1 MEKIAFVC
9 QRYGLEVNGGAEL
22 LCRLVAERL
31 TAAFDVTVYTTCA
44 TDYIS
49 WANVYPRGE
58 EILNGVRVIRFPVV
72 RERNRKAFGLFSR
85 LVLHNPLHL
94 SALEEKWIDMQG
106 PYCPEIVAALAQDHG
121 EYRAILFMTYLYY
134 TTVRGMY
141 PGLKNAF
148 LIPTVHDEPTVYLKV
163 FDRLFS
169 RAAGFVWNSPE
180 ERTFA
185 LKRFPFIAGKPEIM
199 AGVGI
204 EVPASLP
211 PLPDCLNGIEYVL
224 YSGRIDAHKGCD
236 RLFEYFLQYKK
247 DHPNGLKLVLTG
259 KGTCPVPKDP
269 DIISLGFVEDEVK
282 YAVMTGALAFVLFSP
297 FESLSMVVLESMA
310 VSRPVIVNGDCE
322 VLRGH
327 CRRSGAGLAFSDYDS
342 FVAAVEKLRARGP
355 EYLKMCENGKK
366 YVNENYQ
373 WDRIIGQ
380 YRKLICQMDSS
391 EASSPYSGEAAS
403 D

>member
-22 LCRLVAERL
+22 LCRLIAERL
-31 TAAFDVTVYTTCA
+31 TAEFDVTVYTTCA

-49 WANVYPRGE
+49 WANVYPCGE
-58 EILNGVRVIRFPVV
+58 EILNDVHVIRFPVA

-85 LVLHNPLHL
+85 LVLYNPLHL
-94 SALEEKWIDMQG
+94 SSLEGKWIDLQG
-106 PYCPEIVAALAQDHG
+106 PYCPEIVAALTRDHEG
-121 EYRAILFMTYLYY
+121 YRAILFMTYLYY

-163 FDRLFS
+163 FDQLFR
-169 RAAGFVWNSPE
+169 RAGGFVWNSPE
-180 ERTFA
+180 ERAFA
-185 LKRFPFIAGKPEIM
+185 LKRFPFIAGKPEIL
-199 AGVGI
+199 AGVGL

-211 PLPDCLNGIEYVL
+211 LLPDCLNGSEYLL

-236 RLFEYFLQYKK
+236 RLFEYFQRYKREY
-247 DHPNGLKLVLTG
+247 PGNLRLVLTG

-269 DIISLGFVEDEVK
+269 GIISLGFVEENVK
-282 YAVMTGALAFVLFSP
+282 YTVMAGALAFVLFSP

-310 VSRPVIVNGDCE
+310 VGRPVIVNGDCA

-327 CRRSGAGLAFSDYDS
+327 CERSGAGLAFSDYDS
-342 FVAAVEKLRARGP
+342 FVAAVEKLRAGGP
-355 EYLKMCENGKK
+355 EYQEMCENGKK
-366 YVNENYQ
+366 YVADNYQ

-380 YRKLICQMDSS
+380 YRKLIL
-391 EASSPYSGEAAS
+391 GE
-403 D
+403 